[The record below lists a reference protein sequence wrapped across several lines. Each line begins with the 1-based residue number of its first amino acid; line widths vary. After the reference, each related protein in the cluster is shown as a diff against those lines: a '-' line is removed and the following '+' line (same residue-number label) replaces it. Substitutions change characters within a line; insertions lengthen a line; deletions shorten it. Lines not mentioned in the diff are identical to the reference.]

1 MISHE
6 LTRAVIF
13 SIPLISALVCLTVTA
28 FDVRRSTGP
37 VRRKIHFQTMTAYG
51 VFALNWTILVAHE
64 LLPGL
69 RAGAVVLFLPAAI
82 LSSALL
88 LRMVHTMTGTGDEAR
103 IPRWHL
109 LAPAVMALVRIR
121 QFQRRVTPARK
132 KLSKGASAHENSH
145 IRTLER
151 FYWIIALELISV
163 PVPVF
168 GMLLGIS
175 PFTSGGLVWFFA
187 VLPPVALHI
196 MSCFYL
202 LDDNYMILGCEP
214 ETVSVPEASSPTPS
228 VRGLT
233 RERVDRYID
242 TRKPWL
248 NPSFRLSDLSEDL
261 YSNRA
266 YVSAFI
272 NSEYGMNFNR
282 FVNHFRLEEVERLRE
297 EALRKRQR
305 VSMLQLILN
314 AGFSSYRSYLRAK
327 EARGAGGSEE

>member
-28 FDVRRSTGP
+28 LDVRRSTEP
-37 VRRKIHFQTMTAYG
+37 VRRKIHFQAMTAYG

-69 RAGAVVLFLPAAI
+69 RAGAVVLFLPAALI
-82 LSSALL
+82 SSALL
-88 LRMVHTMTGTGDEAR
+88 LRMVHTMTDTGDEAR

-121 QFQRRVTPARK
+121 QFQRRTTPVKR
-132 KLSKGASAHENSH
+132 KLSKGASAHESSH

-151 FYWIIALELISV
+151 FYWIIASELLSV

-168 GMLLGIS
+168 GMLLGIP
-175 PFTSGGLVWFFA
+175 PFTGGGLVWVFA

-214 ETVSVPEASSPTPS
+214 QAAVPEEVSPAPS

-248 NPSFRLSDLSEDL
+248 NPSFRLNDMSEDL

-282 FVNHFRLEEVERLRE
+282 FVNNFRLEEVERLRQ
-297 EALRKRQR
+297 EALLKRQR

-327 EARGAGGSEE
+327 EAAGESHES